1 MPKTGTNT
9 YQTGE
14 WEQFRA
20 ILETAVDGI
29 ITIDGTGTVQSFN
42 PAAEEIFGYDK
53 SEVIGQNV
61 KMLMPEPYRANH
73 DGYLHNYKQSGDAK
87 IIGVGREVE
96 GQRKNGSTFPLHL
109 SVGKMEVNGQPWYNG
124 ILRDITIPKR
134 NERALVESEERF
146 KLIISSIGAG
156 IWEWFN
162 VEQSRVYWSPQFF
175 NMLGYEVDELPSS
188 TDTFFN
194 QLLHPEDVERTRE
207 VMSSHLASAE
217 RTPFCIEYRVKTK
230 NQGYKWFQVNGMA
243 GTSSITGVTRMV
255 GSIIDIHDRKTFEEH
270 LLTNERRFRNLVNNT
285 PVMRHFTDA
294 GDIIINVSHY
304 WLEHTGYALE
314 DVLGKPVTQF
324 LTPESRHYMEHTI
337 TPELHADGRIYNRP
351 LQLVKANGGIID
363 VMLSGTV
370 ERNEEGTFIQAMSV
384 MFDVTERNQSEIL
397 LREYSA
403 RLAEQNDNLRRS
415 NQELENF
422 AYVAS
427 HDLQEPLRMVRS
439 YCELLNDKYN
449 GKLDAD
455 GQEFLDY
462 VVHGAERMQL
472 LIRDLLSYS
481 RVSRNEITPTE
492 VPLEQVVDDVRQQL
506 AVQLHDAQATLK
518 VEGPLP
524 VVRAERSMMLQLV
537 QNLVGNAVKFHKEG
551 EKPQVTITAERR
563 QNRWQVSVADNGIGI
578 DERFKN
584 KVFEMFKS
592 LHPRDKYPGTGI
604 GLAVCKK
611 IVERHGGEIW
621 LDSEP
626 GHGTTFS
633 FTLPATVD
641 DTTPETINKIAM

>member
-1 MPKTGTNT
+1 MPNSKTPA

-14 WEQFRA
+14 WEQYKA

-29 ITIDGTGTVQSFN
+29 ITIDGEGVVRSLN
-42 PAAEEIFGYDK
+42 PAAESIFGYDK
-53 SEVIGQNV
+53 SEVIGKNV

-73 DGYLHNYKQSGDAK
+73 DGYLKSYHGTGKANV
-87 IIGVGREVE
+87 IGVGREVE
-96 GQRKNGSTFPLHL
+96 GQRKNGTTFPLHL
-109 SVGKMEVNGQPWYNG
+109 SVGKMEVDGKPWYNG

-146 KLIISSIGAG
+146 KLIIGSIGAG

-162 VEQSRVYWSPQFF
+162 VEHARVYWSPQFF
-175 NMLGYEVDELPSS
+175 SMLGYEVDELPSS
-188 TDTFFN
+188 TETLYN
-194 QLLHPEDVERTRE
+194 HLLHPDDLEKAKHAITQ
-207 VMSSHLASAE
+207 HLAAAE
-217 RTPFCIEYRVKTK
+217 RTPFFLEYRLKTK
-230 NQGYKWFQVNGMA
+230 NRGYRWFQVNGMA
-243 GTSSITGVTRMV
+243 GTSSVTGVTRMV
-255 GSIIDIHDRKTFEEH
+255 GSIIDIHDRKTFEDH

-294 GDIIINVSHY
+294 GDIIVNVSNY

-314 DVLGKPVTQF
+314 DVLGKPVTHF
-324 LTPESRHYMEHTI
+324 LTPESRHYMEHSI
-337 TPELHADGRIYNRP
+337 TKAFHEEGRVYSRP
-351 LQLVKANGGIID
+351 LQLIKANGDIID

-370 ERNEEGTFIQAMSV
+370 EHSEDGKFIQAMSV
-384 MFDVTERNQSEIL
+384 MFDVTEKNQSEIL

-403 RLAEQNDNLRRS
+403 RLAEQNDTLRRS

-439 YCELLNDKYN
+439 YCELLEEKYRN
-449 GKLDAD
+449 KLDAE
-455 GQEFLDY
+455 GEEFLTY

-481 RVSRNEITPTE
+481 RVSRNEMKPTE
-492 VPLEQVVDDVRQQL
+492 VPLEQVVEDVRQQL
-506 AVQLHDAQATLK
+506 AVQLRDAGATLS
-518 VEGPLP
+518 VQGPLP

-537 QNLVGNAVKFHKEG
+537 QNLVGNAVKFHKDG
-551 EKPQVTITAERR
+551 QKPEVSISASR
-563 QNRWQVSVADNGIGI
+563 NNGKWCVSVADNGIGI
-578 DERFKN
+578 DPRFRN

-592 LHPRDKYPGTGI
+592 LHPRDKYEGTGI

-621 LDSEP
+621 VDSEP
-626 GHGTTFS
+626 GKGAVFS
-633 FTLPATVD
+633 FTLPAQSEDSSVPTSAIR
-641 DTTPETINKIAM
+641 ET